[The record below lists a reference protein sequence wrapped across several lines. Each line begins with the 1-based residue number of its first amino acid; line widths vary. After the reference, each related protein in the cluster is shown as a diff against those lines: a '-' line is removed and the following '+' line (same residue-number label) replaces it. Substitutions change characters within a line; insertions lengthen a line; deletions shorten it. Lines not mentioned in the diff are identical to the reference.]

1 MEPHL
6 MILRHYA
13 RHLPL
18 MSADYGSS
26 EGWIGANVNPSLP
39 PEEATFVIAIPT
51 CAKFIV

>member
-1 MEPHL
+1 MIGSMEPHL

-26 EGWIGANVNPSLP
+26 EGWIGANVNPK
-39 PEEATFVIAIPT
+39 FAIPT